1 MCHNKYRG
9 ELSSMSYKDTLAK
22 IKEKRKILEKMLTE
36 KNIDIKNKKVLEA
49 SKELDVLIIEYIRKI
64 RKNH

>member
-1 MCHNKYRG
+1 
-9 ELSSMSYKDTLAK
+9 MSDKDILAK

-49 SKELDVLIIEYIRKI
+49 SKELDILIIEYIYKI
-64 RKNH
+64 KKKKLK